1 MIVHANG
8 LDLRC
13 EIAGPADAEAVV
25 FIHGLAASADIWSG
39 QAERLSDRFRTIRY
53 DLRSH
58 GRSQAVV
65 KPCTRSELAGD
76 LIALLDALEIER
88 AVVVGHSGGGVVA
101 MQSAVEHPERIRA
114 LVLVGTASECND
126 ATAKWY
132 LETAEKARESGGES
146 AMKAM
151 GMKPDGRLVPDGPGM
166 AEVTLAMRT
175 LNDEPLTA
183 GLTHVSVP
191 TLIVVGE
198 KDFLG
203 VGGSVILSRTIEG
216 SELEIVPQRGHGIY
230 LQDPDWFE
238 DRLRRFLVE
247 KVLDQPST

>member
-13 EIAGPADAEAVV
+13 EVTGPSDAETVV

-39 QAERLSDRFRTIRY
+39 QAERLSDRFRTICY

-76 LIALLDALEIER
+76 LIALLDALEIDR

-132 LETAEKARESGGES
+132 LETAEKARQSGGEVRS
-146 AMKAM
+146 V
-151 GMKPDGRLVPDGPGM
+151 KPKSRLLTSVVCRACHGDGSWCTASKV
-166 AEVTLAMRT
+166 RT
-175 LNDEPLTA
+175 APVSY
-183 GLTHVSVP
+183 TH
-191 TLIVVGE
+191 
-198 KDFLG
+198 
-203 VGGSVILSRTIEG
+203 
-216 SELEIVPQRGHGIY
+216 
-230 LQDPDWFE
+230 
-238 DRLRRFLVE
+238 LRAHE
-247 KVLDQPST
+247 T